1 MEIIDR
7 SALVHY
13 TPSEMF
19 ALVSDIETYPRFL
32 PWCTGA
38 EVLFREGDTVTARV
52 DFAVGKV
59 SKSFVTRNRNREYSE
74 IGMQLVEGPFSQLE
88 GRWRFEPLGGEG
100 CKISLY
106 LEYDFSNKMV
116 SMVVGQVFGKIANSL
131 VDAFHQRAVEI
142 YGKR

>member
-1 MEIIDR
+1 MEVIDR

-38 EVLFREGDTVTARV
+38 KIVSRDGDSVTARI

-59 SKSFVTRNRNREYSE
+59 SQSFVTRNSNREYSE
-74 IGMQLVEGPFSQLE
+74 IAMQLVDGPFSQLQ
-88 GRWRFEPLGGEG
+88 GRWRFDPLGEEG

-116 SMVVGQVFGKIANSL
+116 SMVVRQVFGKIANSL
-131 VDAFHQRAVEI
+131 VDAFQQRAVET
-142 YGKR
+142 YGAR